1 MDSSVSEKVLFH
13 IFVEIQV
20 NMISHLFLF
29 IPEGNRAVLGLP
41 GPSGPHVL
49 PNGVPIEHA
58 VSTQTLRPGSGFLN
72 VTVITDGPT
81 RVIKI
86 MDVKQQVVRSSH
98 ISSDLSGIRI

>member
-1 MDSSVSEKVLFH
+1 MFILECATLYTYILFC
-13 IFVEIQV
+13 INRFCT
-20 NMISHLFLF
+20 F
-29 IPEGNRAVLGLP
+29 IGNRAVLGLP

-49 PNGVPIEHA
+49 PNGIPIEHA

-86 MDVKQQVVRSSH
+86 VDVKQVR
-98 ISSDLSGIRI
+98 LTT